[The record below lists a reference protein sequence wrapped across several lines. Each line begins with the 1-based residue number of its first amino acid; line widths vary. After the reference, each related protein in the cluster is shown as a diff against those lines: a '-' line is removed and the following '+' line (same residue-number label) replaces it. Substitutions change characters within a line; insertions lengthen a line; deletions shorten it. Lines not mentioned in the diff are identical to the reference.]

1 MAISSGDGSGIVGP
15 INVLAEVAFFLD
27 ARDEVLDEEEPL
39 VLDDIDEVVLEDVE
53 EDEVDTDVLVVA
65 EASGAEVLGAEDAEL
80 LMMRFEGFSHFTSFV
95 SVFQ

>member
-1 MAISSGDGSGIVGP
+1 MGP

-53 EDEVDTDVLVVA
+53 EDEEVDTDVLVVA